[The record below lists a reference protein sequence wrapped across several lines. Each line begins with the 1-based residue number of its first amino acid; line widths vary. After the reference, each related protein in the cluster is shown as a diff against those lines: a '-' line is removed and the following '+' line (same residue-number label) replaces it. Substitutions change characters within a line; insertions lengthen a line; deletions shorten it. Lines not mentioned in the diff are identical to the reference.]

1 MNSPSAILFLV
12 FVFGSAGQPQA
23 QIRFVESAVGRGL
36 DATTFSYVP
45 GASPRY
51 ILYTNGTGVGV
62 LDYDGDGRLD
72 VIAANGA
79 DLERAG
85 DAGAP
90 RQLLWRQTPGGLF
103 EAVAS
108 RAGIDVVTYGQGFA
122 VGDIDDDG
130 WRDIYLST
138 YGRNRLFRN
147 LGDGTFEDVAA
158 AWGVDDRAWGTS
170 AVFADFNGDGRLDLY
185 VARYLDW
192 HPSRVVPLYISGHRV
207 FGSPSDYPGVSD
219 RLYINDGNRFV
230 DASRAWGLSLKARRG
245 LGVVA
250 LPVAAGGP
258 PSIVVANDGDP
269 NDYWLNQDGRRFS
282 DEGLI
287 SGLAFGRD
295 GEMERG
301 MGIDAV
307 DYDGDGIVDVAV
319 ANFEGEAYSLYRG
332 VQPGLWT
339 HRSYTDGIGAATRVP
354 LGFGANFADLDSDG
368 WPDLFFANGHV
379 FDNVSEFR
387 PRSSFAQ
394 TDQVFRNTGGK
405 FELVDGALPADVR
418 HVGRAS
424 AVGDVNGDGALDVV
438 VTNINGPV
446 LLYENVS
453 NQGRVVVVRLT
464 DRRGL
469 RNGIGARLRVTLP
482 DRQIVRWVGAG
493 GSFLAANGLAVHLG
507 LGDAVGPLDLEVTWP
522 LGGTEIVRIPAS
534 SSRIWIHQGA
544 GLVARSQLH

>member
-1 MNSPSAILFLV
+1 M
-12 FVFGSAGQPQA
+12 
-23 QIRFVESAVGRGL
+23 
-36 DATTFSYVP
+36 
-45 GASPRY
+45 
-51 ILYTNGTGVGV
+51 
-62 LDYDGDGRLD
+62 
-72 VIAANGA
+72 
-79 DLERAG
+79 
-85 DAGAP
+85 
-90 RQLLWRQTPGGLF
+90 
-103 EAVAS
+103 
-108 RAGIDVVTYGQGFA
+108 VTYGQGFA
-122 VGDIDDDG
+122 VGDFDDDG
-130 WRDIYLST
+130 WRDIYLTT

-158 AWGVDDRAWGTS
+158 AWGVDDPAWGTS

-192 HPSRVVPLYISGHRV
+192 HPSRVVPLQISGHRV
-207 FGSPSDYPGVSD
+207 FGQPSAYPGLSD
-219 RLYINDGNRFV
+219 RLYINEGNRFV
-230 DASRAWGLSLKARRG
+230 DASGAWGLSLKARRG

-250 LPVAAGGP
+250 LPAAAGGP

-379 FDNVSEFR
+379 FDNVSDFR

-418 HVGRAS
+418 YVGRAS
-424 AVGDVNGDGALDVV
+424 AVGDVNGDGALDVL
-438 VTNINGPV
+438 VTKINGNV
-446 LLYENVS
+446 LIY
-453 NQGRVVVVRLT
+453 
-464 DRRGL
+464 
-469 RNGIGARLRVTLP
+469 
-482 DRQIVRWVGAG
+482 
-493 GSFLAANGLAVHLG
+493 
-507 LGDAVGPLDLEVTWP
+507 
-522 LGGTEIVRIPAS
+522 
-534 SSRIWIHQGA
+534 
-544 GLVARSQLH
+544 